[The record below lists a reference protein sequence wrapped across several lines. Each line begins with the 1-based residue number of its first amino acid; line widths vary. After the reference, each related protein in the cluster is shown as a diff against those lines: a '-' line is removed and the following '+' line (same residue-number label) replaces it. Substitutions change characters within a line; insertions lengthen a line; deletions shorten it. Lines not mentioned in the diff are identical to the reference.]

1 MDFLDLLGLLLLGA
15 TAWLW
20 LDSLNAREK
29 AVAAAKSA
37 CHAEHLL
44 LLDDTVAIQ
53 RIGVGRDGDG
63 VLHIRRIYDFEY
75 SDTGNDRS
83 AGSIVMLGNCVLVIN
98 LNLPD
103 TPIPPIPPQ
112 PPALGSHGN

>member
-15 TAWLW
+15 IAWLW
-20 LDSLNAREK
+20 LDSLKAREM
-29 AVAAAKSA
+29 AVAAAKAA
-37 CHAEHLL
+37 CNSERLL

-53 RIGVGRDGDG
+53 KIGLARDGDG
-63 VLHIRRIYDFEY
+63 ASRIRRVYGFEY

-83 AGSIVMLGNCVLVIN
+83 AASIVMLGSRVLVIN

-103 TPIPPIPPQ
+103 APE
-112 PPALGSHGN
+112 